1 MLHKY
6 LDMLQKAAESFSHLG
21 RTDASWMDYFRTVE
35 YELFLIAA
43 GILILVAIAAL
54 LLIPTFGIN
63 KIIVKVK
70 TVREN
75 CDKRI
80 QEYDDFVIAYH
91 RHISVYDD
99 NNKKENFGYNYVYGK
114 DESILKQNYEWLVNK
129 CKKYDLSYP
138 EKKNECSYSQTI
150 LKFQEL
156 PHSKSLKDFN
166 IKPEQLGKFADVFD
180 CMKKRVTIIAKGI
193 AVGISLLLFYAVF
206 AVPFVL
212 MFIH

>member
-6 LDMLQKAAESFSHLG
+6 LNMLQRAAESFSNLG
-21 RTDASWMDYFRTVE
+21 GTDASWIDYFRTVG

-43 GILILVAIAAL
+43 GLLILVIIAAFL
-54 LLIPTFGIN
+54 FVPAFGID

-80 QEYDDFVIAYH
+80 QEYDKFVNEYR
-91 RHISVYDD
+91 RHCSVYDD
-99 NNKKENFGYNYVYGK
+99 NNKKEKYGYNYVYEK
-114 DESILKQNYEWLVNK
+114 DKNILKQNYEWLVNE
-129 CKKYDLSYP
+129 CKKYNISYP
-138 EKKNECSYSQTI
+138 EKDCCSYRDMI
-150 LKFQEL
+150 LKFPKL
-156 PHSKSLKDFN
+156 PHSDFLKYEHT
-166 IKPEQLGKFADVFD
+166 KPEQLGKFADVFD

-193 AVGISLLLFYAVF
+193 IAGISLLLFYAVF

-212 MFIH
+212 MFIR